1 MQVNTKI
8 YKKSRIATS
17 LSLILGVSSVA
28 PVYAEDVTSAEREIE
43 VIQVT
48 GMRSSIK
55 ESTRL
60 KRDASGVVDAISA
73 EDIGKFPDTNLAES
87 LQRIT
92 GVSIDRSNGEGSKI
106 TVRGFGPDYNMVT
119 LNGRTMPGAS
129 LGDNSTRAFDFA
141 NLSSDA
147 IQSVSVYKTGR
158 ANIATGGIGATIDI
172 VTGKPLDNPG
182 MHASFG
188 AKALHDTTNRVG
200 TDVTPELSGLLSWT
214 DDDERFGASISAN
227 FQRRDSSVAG
237 AFVNQWRTNAYD
249 DISSIPQQQDGTPVS
264 LNNAPAAGQLFS
276 LPSDLRYFVQ
286 DNERER
292 TNAQVTLQYRPVDKL
307 TATLDYTYSKQDIHA
322 NRAEQSIWMD
332 TYKSALTFD
341 DNTVKTPIGYSEE
354 RRDQNPRDLGLA
366 QQELNQINEN
376 KSIGL
381 NLLYEVND
389 QFTVTFDGH
398 SSSADSRPGA
408 KYGSWVNAGL
418 GANVAAAQGVNF
430 NSGLPELLMTFDDCY
445 LVDDGNGNMV
455 QRLNCNNQLDNADI
469 GTSILDKTRASQ
481 KTEIDQ
487 VRLSGL
493 YEFEEGSIEF
503 GIESRSM
510 ESHALQSD
518 TRHTMGNWGIENPGE
533 LPEDFLTPVNIP
545 SLIDDYGSAGAYSD
559 GVTGSASRI
568 GAWAGDTYGFD
579 FLGHDS
585 YNTNRKIKED
595 VHSVFFQLQLN
606 GELGGMPY
614 NLSAGLRYSSTD
626 VDSTDNIALPT
637 AVVWEGN
644 NDFNVKN
651 GGAPQVFTG
660 SSSYDHLL
668 PSFDFDIE
676 VVQNVKAR
684 FSYSKTIARPRY
696 DQLSAAPGGVSGPS
710 NPTILSGA
718 QLGTAASGDT
728 SLVPLESDNVDIS
741 AEWYFEDTSYVSVG
755 FYDKRVSNFTGRQP
769 VTENVYG
776 LRDATA
782 GPRALAARAALEGL
796 GLQVTDTNLF
806 SMVAAM
812 ENGVDFNSMTGDEFE
827 QAYDIFP
834 NADDPLMDFTVSK
847 YVNNKEAN
855 IYGMEFAVQHF
866 FGDSGFGL
874 QANYTT
880 VNGDIGFDN
889 NGDPQ
894 VTQFA
899 LVGLSDTA
907 NLVAMYEKDGFQAR
921 IAYNWRDKFLNTQAQ
936 YINEP
941 GYTESY
947 SQIDFNVAYQVNEQ
961 LSVFFEGINI
971 TEESSRT
978 HGRTQ
983 AQLWRL
989 EDLGSRYALGARY
1002 TF

>member
-1 MQVNTKI
+1 MQVNNKI

-28 PVYAEDVTSAEREIE
+28 PVYAEEASNAEKEIE

-92 GVSIDRSNGEGSKI
+92 GVSIDRSNGEGSKV

-147 IQSVSVYKTGR
+147 IKSVSVYKTGR
-158 ANIATGGIGATIDI
+158 ADTATGGIGATIDI

-182 MHASFG
+182 TQASFG
-188 AKALHDTTNRVG
+188 VKALHDTTNRVG
-200 TDVTPELSGLLSWT
+200 SDVTPELSGLLSWT
-214 DDDERFGASISAN
+214 DEEERFGASISAN
-227 FQRRDSSVAG
+227 FQRRDSSAAG
-237 AFVNQWRTNAYD
+237 AFVNQWRTNAYE
-249 DISSIPQQQDGTPVS
+249 DISSIPQQQDGTPAV
-264 LNNAPAAGQLFS
+264 LTNAPAAGQLFS

-292 TNAQVTLQYRPVDKL
+292 TNAQVTLQYRPADNL

-341 DNTVKTPIGYSEE
+341 DNTVKTPVGYSEE
-354 RRDQNPRDLGLA
+354 RRDQAPRDLGLA

-381 NLLYEVND
+381 NLQYEVND

-408 KYGSWVNAGL
+408 EYGSWVNAGL
-418 GANVAAAQGVNF
+418 GANIVAGQGVNF
-430 NSGLPELLMTFDDCY
+430 NNGLPELLVTFDDCAASR
-445 LVDDGNGNMV
+445 G
-455 QRLNCNNQLDNADI
+455 LNCNNQLDNADI
-469 GTSILDKTRASQ
+469 GTSILDKTRAQ
-481 KTEIDQ
+481 QETEIDQ

-493 YEFEEGSIEF
+493 YEFDEGSIEF
-503 GIESRSM
+503 GIEARSM

-518 TRHTMGNWGIENPGE
+518 TRHTMGNWGVENPGE

-545 SLIDDYGSAGAYSD
+545 SLIDDYSTSGVYGE
-559 GVTGSASRI
+559 GVTGSASQI
-568 GAWAGDTYGFD
+568 GAWAAGTYGFD
-579 FLGHDS
+579 FLAHDS
-585 YNTNRKIKED
+585 YSTNRKIKED
-595 VHSVFFQLQLN
+595 VTALFFQFELA

-614 NLSAGLRYSSTD
+614 NLSAGLRYASTD
-626 VDSTDNIALPT
+626 VESTDNIALPT

-644 NDFNVKN
+644 NDFNVQN
-651 GGAPQVFTG
+651 GGSMENFSG
-660 SSSYDHLL
+660 SADYDHLL

-676 VVQNVKAR
+676 VIDNVKAR

-710 NPTILSGA
+710 NPTILAGA
-718 QLGTAASGDT
+718 QLGTASSGDP
-728 SLVPLESDNVDIS
+728 SLVPLESNNVDIS
-741 AEWYFEDTSYVSVG
+741 AEWYFEDTSYVSIG
-755 FYDKRVSNFTGRQP
+755 FYDKRVSNFTGREP
-769 VTENVYG
+769 VIENVYG

-782 GPRALAARAALEGL
+782 GPRALAAQAALEAL

-812 ENGVDFNSMTGDEFE
+812 ENGVDFDSMTAEEFE
-827 QAYDIFP
+827 QAYDIMP
-834 NADDPLMDFTVSK
+834 NSDDPLMDFTVSK

-866 FGDSGFGL
+866 FGDTGFGI

-889 NGDPQ
+889 NGDPT

-921 IAYNWRDKFLNTQAQ
+921 IAYNWRDSFLNTQAQ

-947 SQIDFNVAYQVNEQ
+947 SQIDFNVAYEVTEN

-971 TEESSRT
+971 TEEDSRT
-978 HGRTQ
+978 HGRSKV
-983 AQLWRL
+983 QLWRL
-989 EDLGSRYALGARY
+989 EDLGARYALGARY

>member
-1 MQVNTKI
+1 MKHNKFTKT
-8 YKKSRIATS
+8 KLATS
-17 LSLILGVSSVA
+17 LSIVLSTATLA
-28 PVYAEDVTSAEREIE
+28 PINFAHAEQSGADEVE

-60 KRDASGVVDAISA
+60 KRDANGVVDAISA

-92 GVSIDRSNGEGSKI
+92 GVSIDRSNGEGSKV
-106 TVRGFGPDYNMVT
+106 TVRGFGPDFNMVT

-129 LGDNSTRAFDFA
+129 LGDTSTRAFDFA

-147 IQSVSVYKTGR
+147 IKSVSVYKTGK

-172 VTGKPLDNPG
+172 VTGKPLDTEG
-182 MHASFG
+182 MQASFG
-188 AKALHDTTNRVG
+188 VKALHDTTNRVG
-200 TDVTPELSGLLSWT
+200 SDVTPELSGLLSWS
-214 DDDERFGASISAN
+214 DEESRFGASISAN
-227 FQRRDSSVAG
+227 FQSRDSSAAG
-237 AFVNQWRTNAYD
+237 AYVNQWRTSAYE
-249 DISSIPQQQDGTPVS
+249 DISSIPQQQDGTPVV
-264 LNNAPAAGQLFS
+264 LTNAPASGQLFS

-292 TNAQVTLQYRPVDKL
+292 TNAQITLQYRPVENL
-307 TATLDYTYSKQDIHA
+307 TATLDYTYSKQDITA

-332 TYKSALTFD
+332 TYKSALVFD
-341 DNTVKTPIGYSEE
+341 DNTVKTPIGYNEE
-354 RRDQNPRDLGLA
+354 RRDQAPRDLGLA

-381 NLLYEVND
+381 NLEYQMND
-389 QFTVTFDGH
+389 QFMVTFDAH
-398 SSSADSRPGA
+398 SSTADSRPGA

-418 GANVAAAQGVNF
+418 GANVSAAQGVNF
-430 NSGLPELLMTFDDCY
+430 TNGLPELLMTFDDCSASR
-445 LVDDGNGNMV
+445 G
-455 QRLNCNNQLDNADI
+455 LNCNNQLDNADI

-481 KTEIDQ
+481 KSDIDQ

-493 YEFEEGSIEF
+493 YEFDEGSIEF

-510 ESHALQSD
+510 ESHALQSN
-518 TRHTMGNWGIENPGE
+518 TRHTMGNWGVENPGE
-533 LPEDFLTPVNIP
+533 LPDDFLTPVNIP
-545 SLIDDYGSAGAYSD
+545 SLIDDYNTSNVYSE

-568 GAWAGDTYGFD
+568 GAWAADTYGFD
-579 FLGHDS
+579 FLSHDP

-595 VHSVFFQLQLN
+595 VTSAYFQFQLD
-606 GELGGMPY
+606 GELSGMPY
-614 NLSAGLRYSSTD
+614 NLSAGLRYASTD
-626 VDSTDNIALPT
+626 VSSTDNIALPS

-651 GGAPQVFTG
+651 GGGVENFSG

-676 VVQNVKAR
+676 VIENVKAR
-684 FSYSKTIARPRY
+684 FSYGKTIARPRF
-696 DQLSAAPGGVSGPS
+696 DQLSAAPGGVGGPS
-710 NPTILSGA
+710 NPTILAGA
-718 QLGTAASGDT
+718 QLGTASSGDP
-728 SLVPLESDNVDIS
+728 SLVPLESDNIDIS

-769 VTENVYG
+769 FTENVYG

-782 GPRALAARAALEGL
+782 GPRALAAKAALEADGIE
-796 GLQVTDTNLF
+796 VNDTNLF

-812 ENGVDFNSMTGDEFE
+812 ENGVDFNSLTSEQFE
-827 QAYDIFP
+827 QDYDIIA
-834 NADDPLMDFTVSK
+834 NSDDPLMDFTVSK

-855 IYGMEFAVQHF
+855 IYGMEIAFQHF
-866 FGDSGFGL
+866 FGETGFGV

-880 VNGDIGFDN
+880 VNGDIGFDV
-889 NGDPQ
+889 NGDPTI
-894 VTQFA
+894 TQFA

-907 NLVAMYEKDGFQAR
+907 NLVAMYESENFQAR
-921 IAYNWRDKFLNTQAQ
+921 IAYNWRDKFLNTQAH

-941 GYTESY
+941 GFTESY
-947 SQIDFNVAYQVNEQ
+947 SQIDFNVAYDVNEQ

-971 TEESSRT
+971 TSEDSRT
-978 HGRTQ
+978 HGRSSV
-983 AQLWRL
+983 QLWRL
-989 EDLGSRYALGARY
+989 DDLGARYALGARY

>member
-1 MQVNTKI
+1 VNTQI

-28 PVYAEDVTSAEREIE
+28 PIYAQEVTSAEQDVE

-48 GMRSSIK
+48 GMRSSIQ

-60 KRDASGVVDAISA
+60 KRDANGVVDAISA

-92 GVSIDRSNGEGSKI
+92 GVSIDRSNGEGSKV
-106 TVRGFGPDYNMVT
+106 TVRGFGPDYNMIT

-182 MHASFG
+182 LQASFG
-188 AKALHDTTNRVG
+188 AKALNDTTNRVG
-200 TDVTPELSGLLSWT
+200 SDITPELSGLLSWT
-214 DDDERFGASISAN
+214 DDEARFGASISAN
-227 FQRRDSSVAG
+227 FQRRDSSAAG
-237 AFVNQWRTNAYD
+237 AFVNQWRTEAYQG
-249 DISSIPQQQDGTPVS
+249 ISSIPQQQDGTPVILS
-264 LNNAPAAGQLFS
+264 NAPATGQLFS

-292 TNAQVTLQYRPVDKL
+292 TNAQVTLQYRPTDSL
-307 TATLDYTYSKQDIHA
+307 TATLDYTYSKQDIQA

-332 TYKSALTFD
+332 TYKSAITFD
-341 DNTVKTPIGYSEE
+341 DNEVKTPISYSEE
-354 RRDQNPRDLGLA
+354 RRDQAPRDLGLA
-366 QQELNQINEN
+366 LQELNQINEN
-376 KSIGL
+376 KSLGL
-381 NLLYEVND
+381 NLQYYVSD
-389 QFTVTFDGH
+389 QFVVTFDGH

-408 KYGSWVNAGL
+408 QYGSWINAGL
-418 GANVAAAQGVNF
+418 GANVSAAQGVNF
-430 NSGLPELLMTFDDCY
+430 NNGLPELLLTFDDCSTAR
-445 LVDDGNGNMV
+445 N
-455 QRLNCNNQLDNADI
+455 LNCNNQLDNSDI

-487 VRLSGL
+487 ARLSGL
-493 YEFEEGSIEF
+493 YEFDEGSIEF

-533 LPEDFLTPVNIP
+533 LPDDFLTPVNIT
-545 SLIDDYGSAGAYSD
+545 SLIDDYSVSGVYTD
-559 GVTGSASRI
+559 GVTGSASQV
-568 GAWAGDTYGFD
+568 GAWAGDRYGFD
-579 FLGHDS
+579 FLAHDS
-585 YNTNRKIKED
+585 YNTNRVIEED
-595 VHSVFFQLQLN
+595 VTSVFFQFDLE

-614 NLSAGLRYSSTD
+614 NLSAGLRYSNTD
-626 VDSTDNIALPT
+626 VNSIDNIALPT

-651 GGAPQVFTG
+651 GGAAQVFTG

-668 PSFDFDIE
+668 PSFDFDLE
-676 VVQNVKAR
+676 VVKDVKAR

-718 QLGTAASGDT
+718 QLGTASSGDP

-741 AEWYFEDTSYVSVG
+741 AEWYFDDTSYVSIG

-782 GPRALAARAALEGL
+782 GPRALAAKAALETL

-812 ENGVDFNSMTGDEFE
+812 ENGVDFFSMTAEEFE
-827 QAYDIFP
+827 QTYDILP

-866 FGDSGFGL
+866 FADTGFGL

-889 NGDPQ
+889 NGDPT

-907 NLVAMYEKDGFQAR
+907 NLVAMYEKNGFQAR

-941 GYTESY
+941 GYTEEY
-947 SQIDFNVAYQVNEQ
+947 SQLDFNVAYEVNEN

-971 TEESSRT
+971 TEESART
-978 HGRTQ
+978 HGRSQ

-989 EDLGSRYALGARY
+989 DDLGARYALGARY